1 MKKESKMFPFQ
12 IEKRLL
18 NFIEENMTILFVA
31 VITILAVAVRYLCL
45 PGISGDMEQY
55 LLPWFETLKENG
67 GISALAMELGDYNVP
82 YLTILAVLTYL
93 PLHPVTLIKS
103 VSILFDFVLAGSAGM
118 LVNQCM
124 EKGGKSKK
132 IILSY
137 TLLLF
142 SPLIILN
149 SAYWGQCDS
158 IFGTFLILTLVF
170 MMKEKY
176 LAAFVFMGCAF
187 AFKLQ
192 AVFLLPV
199 LILWYV
205 YSKKF
210 SICYFGL
217 IPIVNGILCLPAI
230 LAGRPVKNVLM
241 IYFQQTSTYEVMTL
255 NYPNLYYIMAAP
267 YEIFHKVGILLAIAL
282 LGSACFFV
290 WKSKTMLQSKHM
302 LYFAIYSIWTC
313 LMFLPS
319 MHERYGYVMEILL
332 ILYGILYGEKRI
344 TAFAVNFIS
353 LCSYSIYLFTYTPF
367 DVRILSAVNLVFYV
381 LFCIYGYQKL
391 EKENVIENK
400 SKG

>member
-103 VSILFDFVLAGSAGM
+103 VSILFDFALAGSAGM

-137 TLLLF
+137 ALLLF

-170 MMKEKY
+170 MMKEK
-176 LAAFVFMGCAF
+176 
-187 AFKLQ
+187 
-192 AVFLLPV
+192 
-199 LILWYV
+199 
-205 YSKKF
+205 
-210 SICYFGL
+210 
-217 IPIVNGILCLPAI
+217 
-230 LAGRPVKNVLM
+230 
-241 IYFQQTSTYEVMTL
+241 
-255 NYPNLYYIMAAP
+255 
-267 YEIFHKVGILLAIAL
+267 
-282 LGSACFFV
+282 
-290 WKSKTMLQSKHM
+290 
-302 LYFAIYSIWTC
+302 
-313 LMFLPS
+313 
-319 MHERYGYVMEILL
+319 
-332 ILYGILYGEKRI
+332 
-344 TAFAVNFIS
+344 
-353 LCSYSIYLFTYTPF
+353 
-367 DVRILSAVNLVFYV
+367 
-381 LFCIYGYQKL
+381 
-391 EKENVIENK
+391 
-400 SKG
+400 